1 MNNELK
7 ELIVSS
13 GLQEE
18 KRKLQIYRDEIFQN
32 ESRMSKLT
40 FDRNVGL
47 YVFSFD
53 KYLDLLS
60 SENSNEEEEE
70 KLLDVM
76 SSLEHL
82 EGVQEYLRLREINDL
97 LKTRIDNYFRDV
109 NIGLRNRLINL
120 DLPEI
125 FVYGKD
131 RITHIIDNKR
141 IKSMLA
147 NVDTIIYP
155 LYDIKSLRDL
165 RHFYNKL
172 SFHYLNEMV
181 DDCDYD
187 ISSKKLGKIRIN

>member
-1 MNNELK
+1 MNSELK
-7 ELIVSS
+7 DLIISS

-18 KRKLQIYRDEIFQN
+18 KRKLQIYRDKIFQN

-53 KYLDLLS
+53 KYLDLIS

>member
-1 MNNELK
+1 MNSELK
-7 ELIVSS
+7 DLIISS

-53 KYLDLLS
+53 KYLDLIS

-82 EGVQEYLRLREINDL
+82 EGVQEYLRLSEINDL

>member
-1 MNNELK
+1 MNSELK

-53 KYLDLLS
+53 KYLDLIS
-60 SENSNEEEEE
+60 SEKSNEEEEE

-82 EGVQEYLRLREINDL
+82 EGVQEYLRLRKINDL
-97 LKTRIDNYFRDV
+97 LKARIDNYFRDV
-109 NIGLRNRLINL
+109 NIGLRSRLINL

>member
-53 KYLDLLS
+53 KYLDLIS

>member
-1 MNNELK
+1 MNSELK
-7 ELIVSS
+7 DLIISS